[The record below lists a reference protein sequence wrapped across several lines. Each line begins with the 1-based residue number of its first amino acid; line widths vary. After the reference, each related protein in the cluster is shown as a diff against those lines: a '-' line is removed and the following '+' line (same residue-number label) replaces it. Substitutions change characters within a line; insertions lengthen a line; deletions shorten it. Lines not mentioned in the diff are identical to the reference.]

1 MLKRKWLSWQVAR
14 YLQREIVFSFVT
26 GTTIF
31 LLIMLLFQAIRL
43 SEFVVVHQ
51 VSLWDVGKLSFHLLV
66 SFLPLAVP
74 IAFLFAVLIGIARAN
89 AEGELLALQVNG
101 FSLPQVFFPLAV
113 FSVLVS
119 FTCLYL
125 ALYSVPQGNRKFE
138 LLFTK
143 LMGQHVISQLKPGVF
158 QSGFFG
164 LTLYAEKIVP
174 IKNEMKRVFLYDE
187 RELAHPLVITA
198 NEGIL
203 RGSAERGLITLR
215 LTSGSIYVDKRSPDG
230 PLRKLDFDVY
240 DINLS
245 VDVRG
250 DVTRDYSP
258 PSYTYPQLVKK
269 IEEVKYDPGA
279 QRELKVE
286 FHRRFSL
293 SFSCVVFA
301 ALGFFIGA
309 LSHRGARSI
318 AVLLC
323 LGVGLVYWLFYLAA
337 NALAARG
344 VLSPWLGC
352 WLANFVFLGVA
363 YFCYRRYGRA

>member
-1 MLKRKWLSWQVAR
+1 MLKRKWFSWQIAR

-89 AEGELLALQVNG
+89 GEGEILALQVNG
-101 FSLPQVFFPLAV
+101 FSLPQVFTPLAL

-119 FTCLYL
+119 LGCLYL
-125 ALYSVPQGNRKFE
+125 ALFAVPQGNRKFE
-138 LLFTK
+138 LLFTN
-143 LMGQHVISQLKPGVF
+143 LMSQRVIAQLKPGVF

-187 RELAHPLVITA
+187 REEEHPLVITA
-198 NEGIL
+198 HEGIL
-203 RGSAERGLITLR
+203 RGSAEQGLITLR
-215 LTSGSIYVDKRSPDG
+215 LTSGSIYVDRKTADG

-240 DINLS
+240 DINLALS
-245 VDVRG
+245 ARG
-250 DVTRDYSP
+250 EVTRDYSP
-258 PSYTYPQLVKK
+258 PSYTYPQLVAK
-269 IEEVKYDPGA
+269 IEQVRFDPIA
-279 QRELKVE
+279 RRELLVE
-286 FHRRFSL
+286 YHRRFSL

-318 AVLLC
+318 AVVLC

-344 VLSPWLGC
+344 VLAPWVGC

-363 YFCYRRYGRA
+363 YVCYRRYGRA